1 MTHDATSPPSLRI
14 LELTYSNFVIARAL
28 YAFAKLGIADTL
40 GDRTVSSE
48 ELAAATGL
56 NPRALYRLLRTLSTA
71 DVVLESRNH
80 LFTLA
85 PLGEALRS
93 DAPGSMRAWAIFSG
107 EPFYLKAWE
116 QIVHSIQTGQP
127 AWEQV
132 HKMPIFE
139 YIAKH
144 PEAAQIFDQAMTS
157 LSAGEAPAIADA
169 YDFSG
174 VRKLADIG
182 GGQGLLLRSILK
194 AHPEMKGI
202 LFDRPDAVEGV
213 QAQLVTDGLAERCEV
228 VAGDFF
234 QAVPAGADA
243 YVLKYVIHD
252 WDDERGLA
260 ILENCRRAMT
270 NDAKLLLVETI
281 VPLPGESH
289 YAKLQDLEMMVIAG
303 SQERTV
309 DEYSRLLGQAGFTLV
324 RVVPTTEPASI
335 LEAVPK
341 Q

>member
-1 MTHDATSPPSLRI
+1 MTHDEGPPPSLKI
-14 LELTYSNFVIARAL
+14 LEITYSNLVIARAL
-28 YAFAKLGIADTL
+28 YAFAKLGIADL
-40 GDRTVSSE
+40 LKEGALSSE
-48 ELAAATGL
+48 ELASTA
-56 NPRALYRLLRTLSTA
+56 NVDPRALYRLLRTLSTA
-71 DVVLESRNH
+71 DVVSESRDH
-80 LFTLA
+80 RFTLG
-85 PLGEALRS
+85 PLGDAVRS

-107 EPFYLKAWE
+107 EPFYVQAWE

-127 AWEQV
+127 AWEHV

-157 LSAGEAPAIADA
+157 LSAGEAPAIVDA

-182 GGQGLLLRSILK
+182 GGQGLLLRTILK
-194 AHPEMKGI
+194 SHPKMTGV
-202 LFDRPDAVEGV
+202 LFDRPDALEGLG
-213 QAQLVTDGLAERCEV
+213 AQLAKDGLAERCEV

-234 QAVPAGADA
+234 QAVPAGADM
-243 YVLKYVIHD
+243 YLLKYVIHD

-260 ILENCRRAMT
+260 ILKNCRQAMT
-270 NDAKLLLVETI
+270 NDARLVLVETV

-289 YAKLQDLEMMVIAG
+289 FAKLQDLEMMVIAG

-309 DEYSRLLGQAGFTLV
+309 DEYSRLLGQAGFALV

-341 Q
+341 

>member
-1 MTHDATSPPSLRI
+1 MTHDEASPPSLRI
-14 LELTYSNFVIARAL
+14 LEITYSNFVIARAL
-28 YAFAKLGIADTL
+28 YAVAKLGIADLLGKDTL
-40 GDRTVSSE
+40 SSD
-48 ELAAATGL
+48 ELASAASVD
-56 NPRALYRLLRTLSTA
+56 PRALYRLLRTLSTA
-71 DVVLESRNH
+71 DVVSESRDH
-80 LFTLA
+80 RFTLG

-107 EPFYLKAWE
+107 EPFYLQAWE
-116 QIVHSIQTGQP
+116 QVVHSIQTGEP
-127 AWEQV
+127 AWEHV
-132 HKMPIFE
+132 HKMPLFE
-139 YIAKH
+139 YLGKH
-144 PEAAQIFDQAMTS
+144 PDAAQIFDQAMTS
-157 LSAGEAPAIADA
+157 LSAGDAPAIVDA

-182 GGQGLLLRSILK
+182 GGQGLLLRTILK
-194 AHPEMKGI
+194 SHPKMTGL

-213 QAQLVTDGLAERCEV
+213 EAQLGKDSLAERCEV

-234 QAVPAGADA
+234 QAVPAGADV
-243 YVLKYVIHD
+243 YLLKYVIHD
-252 WDDERGLA
+252 WDDERSLA
-260 ILENCRRAMT
+260 ILKNCRRAMT
-270 NDAKLLLVETI
+270 NDARLVLVETT

-289 YAKLQDLEMMVIAG
+289 FAKLQDLEMMVIAG

-335 LEAVPK
+335 LEAVP